1 MQQQG
6 EGVQVAT
13 HQELGTE
20 HWHLREPGVDSID
33 SIDSIT
39 PGPWGRHAHV
49 DADDAWTRDKLMYFL
64 LILHLISYPDLMCPS

>member
-20 HWHLREPGVDSID
+20 HWHLREPGVDSI
-33 SIDSIT
+33 T
-39 PGPWGRHAHV
+39 LGPGGRHAHV